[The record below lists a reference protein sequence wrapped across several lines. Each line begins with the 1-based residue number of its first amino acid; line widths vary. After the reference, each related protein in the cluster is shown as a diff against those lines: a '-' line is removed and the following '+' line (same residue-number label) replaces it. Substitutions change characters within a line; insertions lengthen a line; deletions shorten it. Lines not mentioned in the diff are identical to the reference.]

1 MDGARVHLL
10 TDQQLQTFARDV
22 ARAAVR
28 EVLAEVGGLLPPFTQ
43 HALPPDC
50 RRKDFLAA
58 IAAGCPHRKR
68 GRIYEVARADWTTW
82 RAPRPPVS
90 IDATPP
96 PAANDANS
104 RPGLRALDIDA
115 LTEEALR

>member
-10 TDQQLQTFARDV
+10 TDEQLHTFARSV
-22 ARAAVR
+22 AREAVR
-28 EVLAEVGGLLPPFTQ
+28 EVLAEVGGILPPFTQ

-58 IAAGCPHRKR
+58 IAAGCPHHRR
-68 GRIYEVARADWTTW
+68 GRIYEVSRADWAAW
-82 RAPRPPVS
+82 RAPRPPAAIEV
-90 IDATPP
+90 TPP
-96 PAANDANS
+96 TVANDTNS
-104 RPGLRALDIDA
+104 RPGIRILDIDA